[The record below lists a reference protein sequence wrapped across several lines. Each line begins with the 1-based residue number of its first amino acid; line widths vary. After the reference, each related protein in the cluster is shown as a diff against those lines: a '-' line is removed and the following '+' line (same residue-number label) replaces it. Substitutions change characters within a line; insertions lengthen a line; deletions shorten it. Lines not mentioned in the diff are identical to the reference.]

1 MTELEPFL
9 SKYKLVVFRE
19 SSRNYPQDPI
29 VDVENLSYRILDL
42 EPRLGR
48 EPRPKSR
55 GGRSNL

>member
-29 VDVENLSYRILDL
+29 VDVESFSYRILDL

-48 EPRPKSR
+48 EPRP
-55 GGRSNL
+55 